1 MPIRSKAAVLKALK
15 KPSYGAGWWNKIKKH
30 AKKHMKKHVKK
41 AKAWGRKALA
51 EGKKHAKAAAK
62 MAMEEAKR
70 EAKEMLQ
77 KTAEEA
83 AQALHAHVS
92 STVCSAVGSGF
103 AKAHGREV
111 KKLLHKEFD
120 KLHVKALAH
129 AQTGKKGGALN
140 DHVDKATKRVEA
152 GVDRLKNKAK
162 SRIRELAGCDE
173 EGEGLRVRGAG
184 MRMRGA
190 GFGPRSTTGFQ
201 SQSIVS
207 RARLEK
213 MLKKKGGVSAR
224 SKMLAKKYR
233 KKKGGNFIFA

>member
-1 MPIRSKAAVLKALK
+1 MPVRSRAAVLKALK
-15 KPSYGAGWWNKIKKH
+15 GPRYGAGWWGKAKTMFKKH
-30 AKKHMKKHVKK
+30 AKKHIKK

-103 AKAHGREV
+103 AKKHGREM

-120 KLHVKALAH
+120 KIHVKALAH
-129 AQTGKKGGALN
+129 AKTGKAGGALN

-173 EGEGLRVRGAG
+173 EEGGGMRVRGAG
-184 MRMRGA
+184 
-190 GFGPRSTTGFQ
+190 F
-201 SQSIVS
+201 
-207 RARLEK
+207 
-213 MLKKKGGVSAR
+213 
-224 SKMLAKKYR
+224 R
-233 KKKGGNFIFA
+233 KKKS